1 MDAFVLLKSSQ
12 YAEPKFSVRSSEQI
26 KMIDIT
32 RQKSPH
38 TSHCMKISQYL
49 SVIIVG
55 SAIWSCLSVK
65 SSAQSFNLKLPGMSP
80 SPVTLA
86 QQSGTIAQTDRD
98 GTGNSNANKD
108 LRLREIGITRDSSD
122 KSLLVVKGSID
133 NRSDR
138 PHYVYYIVAKFISKD
153 SSIKQA
159 IIPVNSQIE
168 PGESAQ
174 FNHEIS
180 TESINSLAPE
190 TVKPVVVKY
199 EYR

>member
-1 MDAFVLLKSSQ
+1 MDAFVPLKSSQ

-32 RQKSPH
+32 RQKFPH

-65 SSAQSFNLKLPGMSP
+65 SSAQGFNLKLPGMSP
-80 SPVTLA
+80 SPVVLA
-86 QQSGTIAQTDRD
+86 QQSGNIAQND
-98 GTGNSNANKD
+98 GAGNSNPNKD

-159 IIPVNSQIE
+159 IIPVNSKIE
-168 PGESAQ
+168 PGESAK

>member
-1 MDAFVLLKSSQ
+1 MDALVLLKSSQ

-32 RQKSPH
+32 RQKFPH
-38 TSHCMKISQYL
+38 ASHCMKISQYL
-49 SVIIVG
+49 SVIIFG

-65 SSAQSFNLKLPGMSP
+65 SSAQGFNLKLPGMSP

-86 QQSGTIAQTDRD
+86 QQNATIAQGDRD
-98 GTGNSNANKD
+98 GAGSNPHKD

-159 IIPVNSQIE
+159 IIPVNSNIE